1 MANVTF
7 SSPAMARDVTVYAVA
22 GDRGTILAIA
32 KANKIPIPFDCQDGE
47 CGSCLIE
54 VKHLDPHARYAI
66 ALTEKEKEMLKQ
78 LGKITKKE
86 IVDAEVN
93 DMPPR
98 HRLACQCFVRNED
111 IVVSFEGDQTMP
123 TAAPHVTHAAR
134 RFKGGTEIATIE
146 DLLGYVAIVED
157 DAAAHL
163 DDLAKATEASGNS
176 DVAVFFRQLAARS
189 RHGAA
194 EATAKAGPISAAKEV
209 PADYAWPMHATP
221 DSTALW
227 AGDAS
232 LSRMDALRAALQ
244 GEKRAYEFYFAG
256 EATTKSADVAKT
268 AKALVKAQAER
279 IRVIEA
285 WITRDEWAVKRP
297 TTHATS

>member
-1 MANVTF
+1 MANVTI
-7 SSPAMARDVTVYAVA
+7 SSPVMARDVTVYAVA

-78 LGKITKKE
+78 LGKITKAE
-86 IVDAEVN
+86 IADAEVN

-134 RFKGGTEIATIE
+134 RFKGGTEIATVR
-146 DLLGYVAIVED
+146 DLLGYAAKVED

-163 DDLAKATEASGNS
+163 DDLAKATEASGNQ
-176 DVAVFFRQLAARS
+176 DVGVLFRQLAGRS
-189 RHGAA
+189 RRQAA
-194 EATAKAGPISAAKEV
+194 EAIAQAGPINAAKEV
-209 PADYAWPMHATP
+209 PSDYAWPTHATP

-232 LSRMDALRAALQ
+232 LSRMDGLKAALQ
-244 GEKRAYEFYFAG
+244 GEKRAYEFYCAA
-256 EATTKSADVAKT
+256 EATTKSADVAKS
-268 AKALVKAQAER
+268 AKAFVKAQAER
-279 IRVIEA
+279 VKVLEA
-285 WITRDEWAVKRP
+285 WITRDEWAAKQ
-297 TTHATS
+297 TAAHAAS